1 MPARETSVYERVT
14 NDGEVKIVHQ
24 IVEALCDCGVQETSI
39 GVITPHRSQL
49 RLISNVLKSRNGV
62 EASTADRYQGRDKD
76 CIIISMVR
84 SNDKGSVGDL
94 LRDWRRLNVTFTRAK
109 SKFLIVGSRR
119 TLESASAL
127 NEFVKLLDSRNWIY
141 NLPTQ
146 CLNLYEIASP
156 SPSRVPLSTRS
167 SNVQLLSEPV
177 PKSSASPRKLQP
189 RKHVVVKKENHP
201 FLDDVLNELSSPS
214 P

>member
-1 MPARETSVYERVT
+1 MPARESSFYERVT
-14 NDGEVKIVHQ
+14 NDSEVKIVHQ
-24 IVEALCDCGVQETSI
+24 IVEALCNCGVQETSI

-49 RLISNVLKSRNGV
+49 RLISNALKSRKGV
-62 EASTADRYQGRDKD
+62 EALTADRYQGRDKD

-84 SNDKGSVGDL
+84 SNDKRSVGDL

-109 SKFLIVGSRR
+109 SKFLIVGSRS

-141 NLPTQ
+141 NLPSQ
-146 CLNLYEIASP
+146 CLSLYELASS
-156 SPSRVPLSTRS
+156 SPPRVPLSTRS
-167 SNVQLLSEPV
+167 SNIPSEPA

-189 RKHVVVKKENHP
+189 RKHVAVKKENHP
-201 FLDDVLNELSSPS
+201 FLDDVLNELSSSS